1 MSDRQGGYE
10 RNCKIM
16 SYYRAA
22 LAAANK
28 GDMETALRL
37 AQCSIA
43 LKEDAPSAV
52 RLLTLLQDSA
62 GAGAGLGEGAC
73 VGALTI
79 LRGLIE
85 GGKYK
90 KALKVKLP
98 PTSKS
103 HTIHGLLYAL
113 LGRRR
118 AALDSFTQALV
129 MDTGNIVAKDTLIYL
144 RKGKRK

>member
-1 MSDRQGGYE
+1 
-10 RNCKIM
+10 M

-28 GDMETALRL
+28 GEMETASRL
-37 AQCSIA
+37 VQCSLA
-43 LKEDAPSAV
+43 LKEDAPSAM
-52 RLLTLLQDSA
+52 RLFTLLKDSA
-62 GAGAGLGEGAC
+62 GADLGEGAGA
-73 VGALTI
+73 GALTI

-118 AALDSFTQALV
+118 AALESFTQALS
-129 MDTGNIVAKDTLIYL
+129 MDTGNVVAKDALIYL
-144 RKGKRK
+144 RKGRRK